1 MKGKLMFKIVLSTL
15 FILSLG
21 FADGKKERSVVKK
34 KVVMI
39 ASDDNQESKNIN
51 VEANVDGEILKL
63 VITVNGDKKEFE
75 VPMGNKEAMESLERE
90 LEEMDL
96 DINIAQFMN
105 HDGNSHDD
113 DHDFRRMMHWRG
125 NETGGGYL
133 GVQIQGLDG
142 QLADYFGAKNGGVL
156 VTEVI
161 EDSPAEKS
169 GMKTGDVIVSVAGED
184 VGNPSDLVEEIRGHN
199 PDSKVELNIIRKNR
213 KRKMKVTLGEAPQT
227 FGMGFGPGQNQMFF
241 GNGRGFDD
249 EDVDIFFNMDHG
261 NPHKIMKKFRFHDD
275 DDENDLEEEMD
286 EFRKELKEL
295 KAELKK
301 LKQDS

>member
-51 VEANVDGEILKL
+51 VEANVEGEILKL

-142 QLADYFGAKNGGVL
+142 QLADYFGVKDGGVL
-156 VTEVI
+156 VTEVV
-161 EDSPAEKS
+161 EDSPAEKA
-169 GMKTGDVIVSVAGED
+169 GIKAGDVILSVAGENVED
-184 VGNPSDLVEEIRGHN
+184 AGDLVEEIRGHK
-199 PDSKVELNIIRKNR
+199 PESKVELKVIRKNR
-213 KRKMKVTLGEAPQT
+213 SRKMKVTLGEAPSS
-227 FGMGFGPGQNQMFF
+227 FDMGFGLGKRMMFF
-241 GNGRGFDD
+241 GDGHGLED
-249 EDVDIFFNMDHG
+249 EDVDVFFNMDH
-261 NPHKIMKKFRFHDD
+261 NEPHKMMKQFRFHDD
-275 DDENDLEEEMD
+275 DELEDEMD
-286 EFRKELKEL
+286 
-295 KAELKK
+295 
-301 LKQDS
+301 